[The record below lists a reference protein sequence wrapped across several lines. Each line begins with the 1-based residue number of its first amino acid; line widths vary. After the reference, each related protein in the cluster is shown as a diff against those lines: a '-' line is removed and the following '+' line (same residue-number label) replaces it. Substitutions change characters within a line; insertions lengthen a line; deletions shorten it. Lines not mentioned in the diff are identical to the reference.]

1 MPQVYLIDLTCTSCG
16 QTNTQ
21 TVTDTY
27 TEALSQRVRVDTQC
41 TCGAVHWYTLDVEDR
56 MPVWITQADLLDI
69 PF

>member
-27 TEALSQRVRVDTQC
+27 TETLTKRVRVDTQC

-56 MPVWITQADLLDI
+56 MPVWVTQADLLDI

>member
-21 TVTDTY
+21 TVTDSH
-27 TEALSQRVRVDTQC
+27 TETLTKRVRVDTQC
-41 TCGAVHWYTLDVEDR
+41 TCGAVHWYTLDVEDNAVV
-56 MPVWITQADLLDI
+56 MVFNDDLLDI